1 VKEAY
6 STNPELAR
14 QAITAGDTLGK
25 RVRGGVADEGVLVN
39 LISSLQA
46 CGLGGV
52 VPLLS
57 SLFLDSRVSCIL
69 RWRAG
74 GEGGAGSEEEAAGGA
89 GCGGDGWG
97 SVSKWGAQCALAA
110 LKVLTNVALIDL
122 RLLQR
127 ILGSV
132 TVQAEFSHIALQVW
146 PAPPPLL
153 PVLLDSL
160 HAAHDCP
167 LRNACGC
174 ATTSTLQ
181 VEAQTFARPVFCD
194 CPCVRCVHAC
204 VQAACLGLAWP
215 TSTLDIE
222 ERTARDG
229 RQVLRTCGGAS
240 TRHQS
245 WHSSRTTW
253 GGVES
258 MPPACSSAVPCPR
271 ALSCRPCSCLPSRT
285 CRLVP
290 LCLCWP
296 PVDGAGVTCQVRQG
310 CGWRTLALPST
321 PPCIPPAPEAGG
333 VASCSLTHALVQ
345 Y

>member
-146 PAPPPLL
+146 PAPL
-153 PVLLDSL
+153 PFFQSFLIHCMRLMTARSGMRVDVRPHPHCRSR
-160 HAAHDCP
+160 P
-167 LRNACGC
+167 KRLRDLSFAIARACVAC
-174 ATTSTLQ
+174 M
-181 VEAQTFARPVFCD
+181 
-194 CPCVRCVHAC
+194 HAC
-204 VQAACLGLAWP
+204 
-215 TSTLDIE
+215 
-222 ERTARDG
+222 R
-229 RQVLRTCGGAS
+229 LRA
-240 TRHQS
+240 
-245 WHSSRTTW
+245 
-253 GGVES
+253 
-258 MPPACSSAVPCPR
+258 
-271 ALSCRPCSCLPSRT
+271 
-285 CRLVP
+285 
-290 LCLCWP
+290 
-296 PVDGAGVTCQVRQG
+296 
-310 CGWRTLALPST
+310 LALPGQLQPWTLKSGRHGT
-321 PPCIPPAPEAGG
+321 GGRCCGHAGAPRHGTSRGTAAAPRGAAWSRCRPPARARCRAPAPCP
-333 VASCSLTHALVQ
+333 AAHALASPAARAVLFHCASAGLLSMVQ
-345 Y
+345 VSRVK